1 VALETIKLT
10 NPMLHMINVY
20 PEVDLRVMID
30 STEGEILRTEVEAE
44 KNIIETKVVI
54 NRKIRVVI
62 DRGIEVVIN
71 RGIEV
76 VIDRGIEVVT
86 DRKIEVVID

>member
-1 VALETIKLT
+1 MALETTKLT

-30 STEGEILRTEVEAE
+30 STEGEILKTEAEAE

-62 DRGIEVVIN
+62 DRGIEVVID
-71 RGIEV
+71 RGIDKGIEV
-76 VIDRGIEVVT
+76 MT
-86 DRKIEVVID
+86 DRKIGVVID